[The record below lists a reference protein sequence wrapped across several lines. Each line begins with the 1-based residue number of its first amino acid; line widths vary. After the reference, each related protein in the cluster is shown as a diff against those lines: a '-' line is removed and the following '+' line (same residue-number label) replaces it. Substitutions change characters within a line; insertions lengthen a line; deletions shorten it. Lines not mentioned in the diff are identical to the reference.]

1 VSAGI
6 RQLSA
11 KPKVLALVAYAALA
25 ACNGDK
31 PGEWSLFVYADSADH
46 QKWQRTDRFQSEGM
60 CRQAGEEAVAAL
72 PDPAKA
78 SFECRHTGAPA

>member
-1 VSAGI
+1 M

-11 KPKVLALVAYAALA
+11 KPKVLALVAYALLALA
-25 ACNGDK
+25 SCNGDK
-31 PGEWSLFVYADSADH
+31 PGEWSLFVYPDAADH

-72 PDPAKA
+72 PDPARA
-78 SFECRHTGAPA
+78 GFECRRTGPPPA

>member
-1 VSAGI
+1 
-6 RQLSA
+6 
-11 KPKVLALVAYAALA
+11 
-25 ACNGDK
+25 
-31 PGEWSLFVYADSADH
+31 LFVYPDAADH

-78 SFECRHTGAPA
+78 GFECRHTGPPA